1 MRICCGLGLNFT
13 GMSHQVM
20 SLASTWLSGCFGEGA
35 WWALDL
41 LLMACWFKGMLVLC
55 LSVSP
60 FAHTSLTHTKTPFP
74 FPFSSESTVHVHC
87 CHQWSLCGCL
97 WSWCCSSEGA
107 NPVAGW
113 AADHTPLWSLRAV
126 LQRLCLRSGLAGV
139 SWKLKGS
146 ALGQGVLSI
155 CSCSSKSQR
164 SWWCPD
170 CQRYA
175 WKWWVSGVSKASE
188 IWQIREVAPLLF
200 SWAPLHWT
208 LAPGVDWYNW
218 IILLAK
224 IVQLNASR
232 PVIFYQGPF
241 SSM

>member
-1 MRICCGLGLNFT
+1 MREPGGLWSCFWWVVGLR
-13 GMSHQVM
+13 
-20 SLASTWLSGCFGEGA
+20 GA
-35 WWALDL
+35 CAL
-41 LLMACWFKGMLVLC
+41 
-55 LSVSP
+55 P
-60 FAHTSLTHTKTPFP
+60 FYQLFYTHTKTPFP
-74 FPFSSESTVHVHC
+74 LPFGSKSTVHEHC
-87 CHQWSLCGCL
+87 WWWWSLCGCFQ
-97 WSWCCSSEGA
+97 SWCCSSEGA
-107 NPVAGW
+107 NPVTGL
-113 AADHTPLWSLRAV
+113 AANHTPLCCLRAL
-126 LQRLCLRSGLAGV
+126 LQHLSLESGLAGV

-146 ALGQGVLSI
+146 ALDQGFFSI
-155 CSCSSKSQR
+155 CYCSRKSQR

-175 WKWWVSGVSKASE
+175 WKWWMSSISKAPE
-188 IWQIREVAPLLF
+188 IWHAEVAPLLF
-200 SWAPLHWT
+200 PWAQLHWT